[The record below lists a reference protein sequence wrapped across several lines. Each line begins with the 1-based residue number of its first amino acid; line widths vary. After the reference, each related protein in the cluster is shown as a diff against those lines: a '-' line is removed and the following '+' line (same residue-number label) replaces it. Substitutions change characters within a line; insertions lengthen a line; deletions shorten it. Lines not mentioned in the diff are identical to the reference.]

1 MSVARWPERGKGRGL
16 GGSPRPHVLGHA
28 ANGPPDMRLVSVYTA
43 GSSPNRAGEFWFPF
57 NAPLPRWTAANQG
70 ARIVA
75 VPHDATASPKK
86 KPVPTACPPLNV
98 AVTVP
103 VPPAARLRL
112 DALSEKKPPAVGSLI
127 VRLRAQVA
135 AGPRF
140 SKVTSTEAPTGFPP
154 VNPPKLI
161 DAGLKRIAAP
171 TDDWTLIRP
180 PPRAIGPRPL
190 VPVTVRSAKS
200 TRADLTSSGDH
211 VGWAARRSA
220 TAPVVR
226 GVAIDVPW
234 KNANWPPRML

>member
-103 VPPAARLRL
+103 APPPPSRGRDRLRERNH
-112 DALSEKKPPAVGSLI
+112 SPAGSFI
-127 VRLRAQVA
+127 VRA
-135 AGPRF
+135 
-140 SKVTSTEAPTGFPP
+140 
-154 VNPPKLI
+154 
-161 DAGLKRIAAP
+161 
-171 TDDWTLIRP
+171 
-180 PPRAIGPRPL
+180 
-190 VPVTVRSAKS
+190 
-200 TRADLTSSGDH
+200 
-211 VGWAARRSA
+211 
-220 TAPVVR
+220 
-226 GVAIDVPW
+226 
-234 KNANWPPRML
+234 

>member
-112 DALSEKKPPAVGSLI
+112 DAPSEKKPFAGGALI
-127 VRLRAQVA
+127 VRLRPRVTA
-135 AGPRF
+135 APRF
-140 SKVTSTEAPTGFPP
+140 WKVTWPAEE
-154 VNPPKLI
+154 
-161 DAGLKRIAAP
+161 
-171 TDDWTLIRP
+171 
-180 PPRAIGPRPL
+180 
-190 VPVTVRSAKS
+190 
-200 TRADLTSSGDH
+200 
-211 VGWAARRSA
+211 
-220 TAPVVR
+220 
-226 GVAIDVPW
+226 
-234 KNANWPPRML
+234 NANWPARTLESTRTPGAVTSGLRRKSYGVGPRLENAARMSAFVVTKSKNVVPSTVTDPGACALRVAPSAKETMTAGIVGWCTP

>member
-1 MSVARWPERGKGRGL
+1 MSVARWPERGKGCGL
-16 GGSPRPHVLGHA
+16 SGSPRPHVLGHA

-86 KPVPTACPPLNV
+86 KPVPTACPPLKV

-112 DALSEKKPPAVGSLI
+112 DPLSEKKPFAVGSLI
-127 VRLRAQVA
+127 VRLRAQVT

-140 SKVTSTEAPTGFPP
+140 SKVTWTAEDNGFPP
-154 VNPPKLI
+154 VKPPKLI
-161 DAGLKRIAAP
+161 EAGLNNTVAP
-171 TDDWTLIRP
+171 TEGWTLMRT
-180 PPRAIGPRPL
+180 PPRAIGPRPPG
-190 VPVTVRSAKS
+190 PVTVRY
-200 TRADLTSSGDH
+200 TLLT
-211 VGWAARRSA
+211 
-220 TAPVVR
+220 
-226 GVAIDVPW
+226 
-234 KNANWPPRML
+234 